1 VWSLARTLISA
12 IWRRRLPCILWAVA
26 VLAFLGEVVLL
37 LTAAYVVDLAL
48 SLAELWAELARKH
61 LEITLGP

>member
-1 VWSLARTLISA
+1 MWTLARSVLSA

-26 VLAFLGEVVLL
+26 ALAFLGEVVML
-37 LTAAYVVDLAL
+37 LTAVYVIDLAV

-61 LEITLGP
+61 LEITLSP